1 MDIEQRLRALYVAF
15 NAREMDTVLAAL
27 AEDVDWPNAWEGGR
41 LRGRAEVREY
51 WTRQWAEIDGRVE
64 PVGFATRPDG
74 RVAVEVDQTVRDLEG
89 ALLSEGRVRH
99 VWAFRAGLVVSMDV
113 EEPESPSLA
122 MARSF
127 RLAID
132 EETLTDELFAFVVDP
147 RSTRTQRRI
156 VSELR
161 ALAPGMIPVM
171 EMMILDGVEERRHV
185 RDYVAAVIGGGADRD
200 VYYAT

>member
-1 MDIEQRLRALYVAF
+1 
-15 NAREMDTVLAAL
+15 
-27 AEDVDWPNAWEGGR
+27 
-41 LRGRAEVREY
+41 
-51 WTRQWAEIDGRVE
+51 
-64 PVGFATRPDG
+64 
-74 RVAVEVDQTVRDLEG
+74 
-89 ALLSEGRVRH
+89 
-99 VWAFRAGLVVSMDV
+99 
-113 EEPESPSLA
+113 

-147 RSTRTQRRI
+147 RSTRSQRRI

-161 ALAPGMIPVM
+161 ALAPGVIPVM
-171 EMMILDGVEERRHV
+171 EMMILDGVEERHYV